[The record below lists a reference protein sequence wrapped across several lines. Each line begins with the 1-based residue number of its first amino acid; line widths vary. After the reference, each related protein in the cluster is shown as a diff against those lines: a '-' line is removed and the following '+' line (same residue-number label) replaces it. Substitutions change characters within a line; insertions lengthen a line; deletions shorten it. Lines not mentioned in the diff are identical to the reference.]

1 MFNSISGT
9 ITAKMPNEVFLE
21 NNGVEWAFFVS
32 TLAVD
37 SFGPVGSEARVY
49 AWLYHREDQM
59 RLFGFSSSRERDVFT
74 DLMKVEGIGPKQA
87 IKILST
93 ISVDELEAALDTED
107 IEKLESAPG
116 IGKKTAQKMILSLKG
131 KLTRIDT
138 RPSSKAS
145 QVPAEHEDIVA
156 ALAGMGFDRKAAIDA
171 VARLAVELDAERRAS
186 GAAFGK
192 TGTSASGAS
201 TPAGKKAAEQEL
213 FRRAIVALSS

>member
-1 MFNSISGT
+1 MFNSITGT
-9 ITAKMPNEVFLE
+9 ITAKMPNEVFLD

-37 SFGPVGSEARVY
+37 SFGPVGSVARVFV
-49 AWLYHREDQM
+49 WLYHREDQM
-59 RLFGFSSSRERDVFT
+59 RLFGFSSSRERDLFI

-87 IKILST
+87 VKILSS
-93 ISVDELEAALDTED
+93 IPVDELEAALENED
-107 IEKLESAPG
+107 VAKLESAPG

-138 RPSSKAS
+138 APSSKSA

-171 VARLAVELDAERRAS
+171 VARLSAELDQELRAS
-186 GAAFGK
+186 GK
-192 TGTSASGAS
+192 TGSGTS
-201 TPAGKKAAEQEL
+201 GKKAAEQEL